1 MAEVN
6 SRYAR
11 ALVDV
16 VASMKL
22 DGAAVLQQLRSVV
35 DVVAGSPDLRRV
47 WENPSIPA
55 DQKHRLLDAIASREA
70 ISKPV
75 RNFVAILIDHRRV
88 AALKEISKQVE
99 LEISRRLGVAEAE
112 VTSARELSPEERRDL
127 ETQMERLTGKKVRAH
142 YALDNKLLGG
152 AVVRMGSTIYDGSVR
167 GQLQK
172 MKEQLSAE

>member
-11 ALVDV
+11 ALVEAAGD
-16 VASMKL
+16 MKL
-22 DGAAVLQQLRSVV
+22 DGSQVVQQLSAL
-35 DVVAGSPDLRRV
+35 VALVNGSPDLRHV

-55 DQKHRLLDAIASREA
+55 DQKRRLLDAIASREGTA
-70 ISKPV
+70 KAV
-75 RNFVAILIDHRRV
+75 RNFVAILIDNRRI
-88 AALKEISKQVE
+88 AALPEIAKQVE
-99 LEISRRLGVAEAE
+99 VEMDRRLGLAEAQ

-127 ETQMERLTGKKVRAH
+127 EAQMERLTGKKVRAR
-142 YALDNKLLGG
+142 YATDGKLLGG
-152 AVVRMGSTIYDGSVR
+152 AVVRLGSTIYDGSVR